1 MADSYPIRPV
11 SHEEFQ
17 AFRYVD
23 DHAFHVTGRLPERTA
38 ISLRQFEPGRSLA
51 AFDPAA
57 ESFAAGAG
65 AREGHIVGTAGAFS
79 FQMTVPGAVL
89 PVAGVSYV
97 SVLPTY
103 RRRGIQRSLMQRQL
117 ADIAARGAEPV
128 AALWASEAPLYGKY
142 GYGPAASVAMF
153 RFGRGEGTINVA
165 VDPALTLR
173 LVTPAEAIA
182 ALATVYDAAQP
193 LRPGLFA
200 RSDVWWD
207 IVTFD
212 HEATR
217 GGFGPLR
224 CVLAGD
230 PGGPRGY
237 ALYYAQGGWDD
248 SEYLPHSKIVIKEL
262 VAADAVAG
270 AALWRDLLSRDLV
283 SEVLATNRPADDPL
297 LFQLADPRRARPL
310 VSDGVWVRLV
320 DLPRALASR
329 AYSAPVDVV
338 LEVNDSVLPANAGR
352 WRLRAPGLAGSSAD
366 GLTGGPAGGASCER
380 TADPADIA
388 LDVRELG
395 AAYLGGTRLGSL
407 AAAGLVAE
415 LCPGTLGPLSAAMTW
430 DPAPWCPMIF

>member
-1 MADSYPIRPV
+1 MADPYPIRPV
-11 SHEEFQ
+11 SREEFK

-23 DHAFHVTGRLPERTA
+23 EHAFHVTGRLPERA
-38 ISLRQFEPGRSLA
+38 EISLRLFEPGRSLA

-57 ESFAAGAG
+57 ESFAVGTG
-65 AREGHIVGTAGAFS
+65 AREGDIVGGAGAHR

-103 RRRGIQRSLMQRQL
+103 RRRGIQRSLMRRQL
-117 ADIAARGAEPV
+117 TDIAARGAEPV

-142 GYGPAASVAMF
+142 GYGQAASVAMF
-153 RFGRGEGTINVA
+153 RFGRGEGTLNVPD
-165 VDPALTLR
+165 DPHLTLR
-173 LVTPAEAIA
+173 LVSPAEAIA
-182 ALATVYDAAQP
+182 ELATVYDAVRP
-193 LRPGLFA
+193 SRPGFFA

-212 HEATR
+212 HEGMR

-224 CVLAGD
+224 CVLASD
-230 PGGPRGY
+230 PSGPRGY
-237 ALYYAQGGWDD
+237 ALYRAQAGWDD
-248 SEYLPHSKIVIKEL
+248 GEYLPGSKIVVTEL
-262 VAADAVAG
+262 VAADAAAG

-283 SEVLATNRPADDPL
+283 SEILASNRPADDPL
-297 LFQLADPRRARPL
+297 LFQLADPRRARPQ
-310 VSDGVWVRLV
+310 VADGVWVRLI

-338 LEVNDSVLPANAGR
+338 LDVTDPLLTQNAGR
-352 WRLRAPGLAGSSAD
+352 WRLRAPG
-366 GLTGGPAGGASCER
+366 PAGLAAGASCER
-380 TADPADIA
+380 TSDAADVA

-415 LCPGTLGPLSAAMTW
+415 LRPGALGPLSAAMTW
-430 DPAPWCPMIF
+430 DPAPWCPAIF

>member
-11 SHEEFQ
+11 SREEFQ

-23 DHAFHVTGRLPERTA
+23 EHAFHVTGRLPERVA
-38 ISLRQFEPGRSLA
+38 ISLRLLEPERTLA

-57 ESFAAGAG
+57 ESFAGAG
-65 AREGHIVGTAGAFS
+65 AREGDIVGTAGAFS

-103 RRRGIQRSLMQRQL
+103 RRRGIQRSLMRRQL
-117 ADIAARGAEPV
+117 TDIAAGGAEPV

-142 GYGPAASVAMF
+142 GYGPAASVATF
-153 RFGRGEGTINVA
+153 RFGRGEGIINVP
-165 VDPALTLR
+165 VDPSLTLR
-173 LVTPAEAIA
+173 LVSPAEAIA
-182 ALATVYDAAQP
+182 ELTTVYDATRP
-193 LRPGLFA
+193 SRPGLFA
-200 RSDVWWD
+200 RSGVWWD
-207 IVTFD
+207 IATFD
-212 HEATR
+212 HEAAR

-224 CVLAGD
+224 CVLACD

-248 SEYLPHSKIVIKEL
+248 SEYLPDSKIVIKEL
-262 VAADAVAG
+262 IAADALAG

-283 SEVLATNRPADDPL
+283 SEILATNRPADDPL

-310 VSDGVWVRLV
+310 VSDGVWVRLI
-320 DLPRALASR
+320 DLPRALVSR
-329 AYSAPVDVV
+329 AYCAPVDVV
-338 LEVNDSVLPANAGR
+338 LEVSDSLLPANAGR
-352 WRLRAPGLAGSSAD
+352 WRLRA
-366 GLTGGPAGGASCER
+366 GGPVADGASCEP
-380 TADPADIA
+380 TSDPADIA

-395 AAYLGGTRLGSL
+395 AAYLGGIRLGTL

-415 LCPGTLGPLSAAMTW
+415 LRPGTLGPLSAAMTW